1 MKRILL
7 CIAFVA
13 TGISL
18 PKANAQTEKD
28 SLKQTSEEK
37 KESWFKHQTNEEY
50 YEDLKKRNLEAFEA
64 EKENIVETEK
74 FELKKLL
81 EKIDKRLESGEI
93 TAEKAKALKEEA
105 AKKSAQ
111 NIDNKTAIVE
121 SQIELTKRDVAYNYQ
136 PNTYGYVEAGVGNA
150 TDDKGSFLF
159 GIKYRAADKKPK
171 YDKRTYTDMVF
182 AFGFG
187 GTVGDGVGI
196 GDVYKFKRSGFA
208 EIGFTF
214 RTRLLK
220 DSNYWRLAYGLSYQ
234 ENTLSPKDNKYFVN
248 NNGHTSLEV
257 YPNQIKRNMMVF
269 ENLVVPVLLEF
280 GPSKK
285 KEYKDYFRYDT
296 STSFKV
302 GIGGFAGVN
311 VGAMQWM
318 KYVENGENVK
328 VKMRRDYNV
337 EKFVYGLKGYVG
349 LGNLS
354 IFAHYELNSV
364 FSKSDY
370 KDHALFFGFRVDL

>member
-28 SLKQTSEEK
+28 SVKQPAEK
-37 KESWFKHQTNEEY
+37 VSWWNDYDHAY
-50 YEDLKKRNLEAFEA
+50 YEDHKKRKLEAFEA

-81 EKIDKRLESGEI
+81 EKIDKRLENGEI
-93 TAEKAKALKEEA
+93 TAEKATALKQEA

-111 NIDNKTAIVE
+111 NIDSKTAIVE
-121 SQIELTKRDVAYNYQ
+121 SQIELTKRDVVYNYQ
-136 PNTYGYVEAGVGNA
+136 PNTFGYVEAGVGNA

-159 GIKYRAADKKPK
+159 GIRYRAADKKPK

-182 AFGFG
+182 SIGFG

-196 GDVYKFKRSGFA
+196 GDVYKFGKSGFA

-302 GIGGFAGVN
+302 GIGGFAGMN
-311 VGAMQWM
+311 LGAMQWM

-349 LGNLS
+349 FGSLS
-354 IFAHYELNSV
+354 LFAHYELNSV